1 MSSDR
6 NVAITETSMWVLLV
20 VLFNALALLSFIDI
34 AVGGLSLLALAV
46 LVVYLG
52 VTNAALVN
60 RFRRPQHA
68 GQWTRTW
75 LAAIT
80 VLWAALAVLLPSAT
94 YLVFPLYILL
104 VWSLSNRTAL
114 VWSAG
119 LCVISV
125 LVLGSDRGWSTAGVV
140 GPVVGWLVAIGGAWS
155 YQRLYLEASA
165 RDQLYQQL
173 QAAQQQLAEAE
184 HDAGRM
190 AERARIAQDLHDT
203 TAQGLTSI
211 QMLLRSVEV
220 ADPSHPEIA
229 KIVLARETAAAEL
242 AETRRVINDLTPA
255 SLTGD
260 TLPGALQRIAADA
273 SNRTGMRIT
282 AVTRLHG
289 SCAPPPLP
297 VQVAILRVAQGAISN
312 VERHSNA
319 TEATIRYTVTNEDA
333 ILQITDDGQGWEVVP
348 EFSDESERVSFGIN
362 TMRARVQNFEGELHI
377 ESAPGQGTTITAT
390 IPLAS

>member
-1 MSSDR
+1 
-6 NVAITETSMWVLLV
+6 
-20 VLFNALALLSFIDI
+20 
-34 AVGGLSLLALAV
+34 
-46 LVVYLG
+46 
-52 VTNAALVN
+52 
-60 RFRRPQHA
+60 
-68 GQWTRTW
+68 
-75 LAAIT
+75 
-80 VLWAALAVLLPSAT
+80 
-94 YLVFPLYILL
+94 
-104 VWSLSNRTAL
+104 
-114 VWSAG
+114 
-119 LCVISV
+119 
-125 LVLGSDRGWSTAGVV
+125 
-140 GPVVGWLVAIGGAWS
+140 
-155 YQRLYLEASA
+155 
-165 RDQLYQQL
+165 
-173 QAAQQQLAEAE
+173 
-184 HDAGRM
+184 
-190 AERARIAQDLHDT
+190 
-203 TAQGLTSI
+203 
-211 QMLLRSVEV
+211 MLLRSVEV

-260 TLPGALQRIAADA
+260 TLPGALERIAADA

-297 VQVAILRVAQGAISN
+297 VQVAILRVAQGAVSN

-319 TEATIRYTVTNEDA
+319 TEATIRYTVTNQDA
-333 ILQITDDGQGWEVVP
+333 ILQIADDGQGWEVVP